1 MADRRPERRRER
13 QNQRVSMLYNFKEHG
28 RFSSTYLINLLII
41 LMLGLVMLFSA
52 SYSTGYYRFGDSL
65 HFIRPQFLYA
75 LLGCAVMYAVSWI
88 DYRWLRQWTWTLYL
102 LCLVLL
108 VVVLFMDPINGCRRW
123 INLEHLPTLQP
134 SEICKFSLVLTVA
147 HLMDLNRRR
156 IKTLLYGA
164 IIPGCMILPFWALLY
179 LEPHYSAMILM
190 ACILGTMLLCGG
202 TAFRWFGIGAAGVGV
217 LGSIFLLTR
226 MGYIQERLDSW
237 LNPDNILYQTRQ
249 SLYSIGSGGLMGQGI
264 GKSLQKHLWLPEATN
279 DFIFAVICEEMGFI
293 GALVCILL
301 FAALIFQGFFIAIN
315 AADRFGCLLCVG
327 ITAQIAWQ
335 VLFNIAVVTDTVPN
349 TGISLP
355 FFSSGGTS
363 LVMLMAEIGVVLSVS
378 REGNRV
384 HEMEKKEEINR
395 LLAQK
400 RDNI

>member
-1 MADRRPERRRER
+1 MAERRQGR
-13 QNQRVSMLYNFKEHG
+13 NQRPGIIYSLKDHG
-28 RFSSTYLINLLII
+28 RFSSTYLVNLLII

-65 HFIRPQFLYA
+65 HFIRPQFFYA

-88 DYRWLRQWTWTLYL
+88 DYRWLRQWTWPLYG

-108 VVVLFMDPINGCRRW
+108 VLVLFMDPINGCRRW

-134 SEICKFSLVLTVA
+134 SEICKFSLVLTIA
-147 HLMDLNRRR
+147 HLMDRHRRR
-156 IKTLLYGA
+156 IKTLFYGA
-164 IIPGCMILPFWALLY
+164 ILPGCWVLPFWALLY
-179 LEPHYSAMILM
+179 LEPHYSTMILM
-190 ACILGTMLLCGG
+190 ACILATMLFCGG
-202 TAFRWFGIGAAGVGV
+202 TAWRWFGLGAGGVGV
-217 LGSIFLLTR
+217 VGFIFLTTR
-226 MGYIQERLDSW
+226 MGYIQERLNSW
-237 LNPDNILYQTRQ
+237 LNPNNILYQTQQ

-293 GALVCILL
+293 GAMVCILL
-301 FAALIFQGFFIAIN
+301 FAALIIQGILIAVN
-315 AADRFGCLLCVG
+315 AVDRFGCLLSVG

-335 VLFNIAVVTDTVPN
+335 VLFNILVVTNTVPN

-378 REGNRV
+378 RESNRV
-384 HEMEKKEEINR
+384 HELEKKEETNR
-395 LLAQK
+395 LLLMK
-400 RDNI
+400 RENI